1 MPHPSYERMK
11 EQLRSHTGFTN
22 FGVSSSSIVGLMFRY
37 MTDELANTEQEI
49 ERLISQHTL
58 ESAYGIYLD
67 QFAVKY
73 GVIRIPAAKAVDRT
87 GANEQ
92 ISATGLPAAGYTIP
106 VGTSITPIHDQSGIV
121 YETISSLALSPDA
134 QDEDTGF
141 VNLEAK
147 SPGPEFNVGSNTL
160 QGISL
165 PNIPYGTALSVT
177 NLFPIHN
184 GRNMESDEDLRFR
197 IGSKM
202 AGRVPGTRLS
212 LLSFLDSSPE
222 VISHRIEERGNEILL
237 LIQPRELQNIGPTA
251 AALQAEISQ
260 LVPMGTT
267 VSIRLP
273 VILVANVTVE
283 IPRQEGGISQGIT
296 DHIQNRIRR
305 HIRSL
310 TIEEPLRRD
319 DVTNIAEEIALGS
332 AHATRFDATVQNVS
346 ASRVDQRR
354 VLTYADEIKAPEPF
368 IIVEGQIQVN
378 AST

>member
-1 MPHPSYERMK
+1 MPHPSYDRVK
-11 EQLRSHTGFTN
+11 EQLRAHTGFTN
-22 FGVSSSSIVGLMFRY
+22 FDASSSSMVALMFRF
-37 MTDELANTEQEI
+37 MADELQNTEQGV

-73 GVIRIPAAKAVDRT
+73 GVIRIPAGKAVDRT
-87 GANEQ
+87 GANVQ

-134 QDEDTGF
+134 QDEDSGF
-141 VNLEAK
+141 VNIEAK
-147 SPGPEFNVGSNTL
+147 SAGPEFNVGSNTL
-160 QGISL
+160 QGLSL
-165 PNIPYGTALSVT
+165 PSIPYGTALSVT

-222 VISHRIEERGNEILL
+222 VISHRVEERDSEVIL

-251 AALQAEISQ
+251 AALQAEISR

-273 VILVANVTVE
+273 LILVANVIVE
-283 IPRQEGGISQGIT
+283 IPRQEGGVAQGVI
-296 DHIQNRIRR
+296 DHIGNRIRR

-310 TIEEPLRRD
+310 TIEEPLRRG

-332 AHATRFDATVQNVS
+332 AQATRFDATVQNVS

-354 VLTYADEIKAPEPF
+354 VYTYADEIKAPEPF
-368 IIVEGQIQVN
+368 LIVEGQIQVN